1 MPRSFWNTS
10 IIRRVHHLVIWI
22 IVVFWSGLVV
32 YWVTRPIWAH
42 LIRIQFITSV
52 LKVPGLRLDMVV
64 VTTWGMYG
72 ICGLGRSLAALSLL
86 SAYCD
91 CLALAVGAL
100 VDVYEWA
107 AGGASEACPHLRRL
121 LQERLLAFRTSTKII
136 LGLGRVV
143 GSICLR
149 NTSLDVLMVDVWS
162 GALGAVDLRGLTGLF
177 ALEGVSSILVH
188 YSRGKVAILHWHLML
203 EA

>member
-1 MPRSFWNTS
+1 MPRSLWNTS

-32 YWVTRPIWAH
+32 DWVTRPIWAH
-42 LIRIQFITSV
+42 LIRIQFITSM

-64 VTTWGMYG
+64 VTTRRMYG

-100 VDVYEWA
+100 VDVYERA
-107 AGGASEACPHLRRL
+107 TGGASEACPHLCWL

-149 NTSLDVLMVDVWS
+149 NTALDVLMVDVWS

-177 ALEGVSSILVH
+177 SLEGVSSILVH